1 MMGLGEHVEGVD
13 ALQGEARLAQM
24 LQIPGEGA
32 GVARNVDDLLRVK
45 VDKGLACT
53 GVETSPG
60 WVQHD
65 QVDRFELIDQT
76 GQNRLNLSFIEAD
89 MIKLIQIADKI
100 KTG

>member
-1 MMGLGEHVEGVD
+1 MIGLGEHVKGVD
-13 ALQGEARLAQM
+13 ALQGVAGFAQM
-24 LQIPGEGA
+24 LQVAGEGA
-32 GVARNVDDLLRVK
+32 GVAGNVDDLLWVK
-45 VDKGLACT
+45 VNQGLA
-53 GVETSPG
+53 GAGIQPSPG